1 MERRVLVETVLSA
14 VDASDST
21 FQIRLVHPD
30 EHLELRAVR
39 LSAHAY
45 GPHLAEHLV
54 KESAAEASFWRQRA
68 EKGALGETMAT
79 FIARESNGFVG
90 VVDGFLSDD
99 GRTVEIGG
107 MWVSPSLRR
116 SGIGRSLLA
125 AVCAWASQRSTCT
138 SGRGSSSPAARTS
151 PERACDS
158 SASFDVVAAG
168 AFALPCASVRQCSLK
183 PLGDSCAS
191 RWGAQGGKRLTPS
204 GATAARPKIQIR
216 AS

>member
-1 MERRVLVETVLSA
+1 MLSA
-14 VDASDST
+14 LDASDST

-39 LSAHAY
+39 LSALAY

-79 FIARESNGFVG
+79 FIVRESNGFVG

-125 AVCAWASQRSTCT
+125 AVCAWAFARGAGRAGLWVRSENEPAKHLYERE
-138 SGRGSSSPAARTS
+138 GFEFAGSSDKSGKGLRL
-151 PERACDS
+151 ERE
-158 SASFDVVAAG
+158 
-168 AFALPCASVRQCSLK
+168 L
-183 PLGDSCAS
+183 
-191 RWGAQGGKRLTPS
+191 
-204 GATAARPKIQIR
+204 
-216 AS
+216 